1 MKYIPL
7 YALALL
13 LASSCSQHNHH
24 HHHDDEDEHHTE
36 ASHHDGA
43 EEHEHG
49 HKHSAEAILLEP
61 AKAKA
66 AGVEVERVEY
76 TTFHDV
82 IVVSGQVGEASCDE
96 SAIVATVP
104 GIVTHTRH
112 ISEGSAV
119 QKGSVLYLI
128 SSANLQDGDQMQH
141 RLIALQQAESE
152 WQRAQALH
160 RDRLITDKEYNAI
173 HATYESARLAYDAVA
188 DKRSE
193 RGVSIT
199 APETGFVK
207 ECFVMDGD
215 YVEVGQRLMTI
226 TRNQHLYLR
235 AEVPMRYYNQ
245 LERIQTARFRT
256 ALSPEL
262 YDVEEMD
269 GHLLASGK
277 SISKTY
283 SYIPLTFEFDNR
295 GGIVPGTYAEVF
307 LIAGERPDVLSVPT
321 AAITEAQGLYFV
333 YVQEDAHSYVP
344 REVTLG
350 ASDGKRVEIT
360 HGLKDGERVV
370 TAGAMSVKLAGA
382 SKAVPGHTHNH

>member
-1 MKYIPL
+1 MKYIPF
-7 YALALL
+7 YAFALL
-13 LASSCSQHNHH
+13 LACSCS
-24 HHHDDEDEHHTE
+24 EHKH
-36 ASHHDGA
+36 
-43 EEHEHG
+43 EHEHEEELELEHEHSHE

-66 AGVEVERVEY
+66 AGVEVEQVERQ
-76 TTFHDV
+76 TFHDV
-82 IVVSGQVGEASCDE
+82 IVVSGQVIEASCDE
-96 SAIVATVP
+96 AAIVASVP

-173 HATYESARLAYDAVA
+173 RSTYESARLAYNAVA
-188 DKRSE
+188 DKRSDK
-193 RGVSIT
+193 GVSIT
-199 APETGFVK
+199 APETGYVK

-245 LERIQTARFRT
+245 LEGIQTARFRT
-256 ALSPEL
+256 ALSPDL

-277 SISKTY
+277 SISRTY

-295 GGIVPGTYAEVF
+295 GGIVPGSYAEVF
-307 LIAGERPDVLSVPT
+307 LIAGDRPDVLSVPT
-321 AAITEAQGLYFV
+321 SAITEAQGLYFV
-333 YVQEDAHSYVP
+333 YVQEDAHSFVP
-344 REVTLG
+344 REVMLG
-350 ASDGKRVEIT
+350 ATDGKRVEIKQ
-360 HGLKDGERVV
+360 GLKAGERVV

-382 SKAVPGHTHNH
+382 SNAVPGHTHNH

>member
-1 MKYIPL
+1 MKYIPF
-7 YALALL
+7 YAFALL
-13 LASSCSQHNHH
+13 LACSCS
-24 HHHDDEDEHHTE
+24 EHKHE
-36 ASHHDGA
+36 H
-43 EEHEHG
+43 EEELEHEHEHSHE

-66 AGVEVERVEY
+66 AGVEVEQVERG
-76 TTFHDV
+76 TFHDV
-82 IVVSGQVGEASCDE
+82 IVVSGQIIEASCDE
-96 SAIVATVP
+96 SAIVASVP

-152 WQRAQALH
+152 WQRAEALH

-173 HATYESARLAYDAVA
+173 RSTYESARLAYNAVA
-188 DKRSE
+188 DKRSDK
-193 RGVSIT
+193 GVSIT
-199 APETGFVK
+199 APETGYVK

-245 LERIQTARFRT
+245 LEGIQTARFRT
-256 ALSPEL
+256 ALSDQL
-262 YDVEEMD
+262 YDIHEMD

-277 SISKTY
+277 SISRTY

-295 GGIVPGTYAEVF
+295 GSIVPGSYAEVF
-307 LIAGERPDVLSVPT
+307 LIAGDRPDVLSVPT

-333 YVQEDAHSYVP
+333 YVQEDAHSFVP
-344 REVTLG
+344 REVMLG
-350 ASDGKRVEIT
+350 ATDGKRVEIKQ
-360 HGLKDGERVV
+360 GLKAGERVV
-370 TAGAMSVKLAGA
+370 TAGAMNVKLAGA
-382 SKAVPGHTHNH
+382 SNAVPGHTHNH